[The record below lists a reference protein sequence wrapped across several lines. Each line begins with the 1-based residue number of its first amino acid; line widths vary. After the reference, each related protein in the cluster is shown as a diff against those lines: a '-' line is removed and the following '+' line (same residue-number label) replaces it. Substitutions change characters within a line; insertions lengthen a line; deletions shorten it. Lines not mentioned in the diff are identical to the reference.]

1 MVPVLSSIFPDECPG
16 TLKYLEIH
24 YACKAHKKKTNLK
37 VPIWLQKQQEKAKQ
51 NVIPDVKTTPKN
63 SVVSVTTP
71 VTPVNRRKPI
81 LVTEKRV
88 VVEKTT
94 KSWRRKDADQSSSSK
109 RVPITTPKPQI
120 EVRQEMEEEIVSKEE
135 ENIQQSQEDS
145 KSEKGKEKVI
155 DMVFQGPNV
164 KMGFWVK
171 SFPLF
176 LSSKIPKKS
185 NMFL

>member
-51 NVIPDVKTTPKN
+51 NVIPDVKTTPKS

-88 VVEKTT
+88 VEKTT
-94 KSWRRKDADQSSSSK
+94 KSWRRKDEDQSSSSK
-109 RVPITTPKPQI
+109 RVPITTPKPQL
-120 EVRQEMEEEIVSKEE
+120 EVRKEEMEEEIVSTNEE
-135 ENIQQSQEDS
+135 KVQDSQDDS
-145 KSEKGKEKVI
+145 NNDNKGKRLI
-155 DMVFQGPNV
+155 YF
-164 KMGFWVK
+164 
-171 SFPLF
+171 SR
-176 LSSKIPKKS
+176 S
-185 NMFL
+185 NC